1 VHERLGRPKA
11 ARQVHK
17 KIYLAL
23 KAKDP
28 RKAVEA
34 MKQHMLDEERALAAA
49 LEHIEKERGDNF

>member
-1 VHERLGRPKA
+1 LGRPKA